1 MWGSNPRGVNV
12 IKFLCVGEDGFG
24 GKEYIN
30 LALVSYINIKLFD
43 EPNDFKAL
51 VLLETD
57 TGSYKFR
64 LKLDQYNE
72 FLTTFEPLVIM

>member
-1 MWGSNPRGVNV
+1 M
-12 IKFLCVGEDGFG
+12 IKFLCVGEDSLG

-43 EPNDFKAL
+43 DGLEFKAL
-51 VLLETD
+51 VVLETD

-64 LKLDQYNE
+64 LKADQYKE